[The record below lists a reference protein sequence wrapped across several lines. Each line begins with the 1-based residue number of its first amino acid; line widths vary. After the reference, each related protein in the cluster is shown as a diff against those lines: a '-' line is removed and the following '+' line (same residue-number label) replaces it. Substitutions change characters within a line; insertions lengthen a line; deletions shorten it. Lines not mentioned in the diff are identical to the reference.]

1 MIQHLCGSLVQVF
14 PSLMLQ
20 KCSSKDKDNI
30 EALSRRLAL
39 WEETKFDEILS
50 EAKAI
55 QSKLQSRKKKNR
67 KTNVNAQFIK
77 AVENGEIRKASQSI
91 DPNNFGLNAWN
102 DVVKQ
107 ELKAKYPQ
115 ESTMHKTKKVSDSLF
130 HDTKIKCSSIYK
142 IIAQGKSDSGGL
154 SHIGNH
160 TLLKLCKLKS
170 SGNNLILSLTK
181 LSNTLANEKV
191 DNLYEFMA
199 TRCIPVKKQDGSS
212 RPVGI
217 GDILRRIALKAIDR
231 HHKKNTQMNCL
242 RQLGNGTENGCEA
255 IIHSLRKFSDS
266 MLNSKCVILTID
278 ASNAFNR
285 IDRQKT
291 LDIIYDKAPGLYLAA
306 LNTYGNDSF
315 VLIND
320 EKHPVVTGSVQGC
333 PMATTFFNY
342 GLSALIESLAK
353 NSGIMQIW
361 YCDDGYI
368 YGSVE
373 SVLDAWRK
381 IKEFGPNIGYWPNSK
396 STIYDLEVSNKF
408 L

>member
-20 KCSSKDKDNI
+20 KCSNKDKDNI

-170 SGNNLILSLTK
+170 SGNGQILSLTK
-181 LSNTLANEKV
+181 LSN
-191 DNLYEFMA
+191 
-199 TRCIPVKKQDGSS
+199 I
-212 RPVGI
+212 
-217 GDILRRIALKAIDR
+217 
-231 HHKKNTQMNCL
+231 
-242 RQLGNGTENGCEA
+242 
-255 IIHSLRKFSDS
+255 
-266 MLNSKCVILTID
+266 
-278 ASNAFNR
+278 
-285 IDRQKT
+285 
-291 LDIIYDKAPGLYLAA
+291 
-306 LNTYGNDSF
+306 
-315 VLIND
+315 
-320 EKHPVVTGSVQGC
+320 
-333 PMATTFFNY
+333 
-342 GLSALIESLAK
+342 
-353 NSGIMQIW
+353 
-361 YCDDGYI
+361 
-368 YGSVE
+368 
-373 SVLDAWRK
+373 
-381 IKEFGPNIGYWPNSK
+381 
-396 STIYDLEVSNKF
+396 
-408 L
+408 